1 MKEFQDGDPLFGAM
15 MHAIANLWPNGTAV
29 LSGCA
34 PTGSSTARQITVASG
49 TVVIDGTGVSV
60 SQQTK
65 TLDAATFDR
74 YDLVSINT
82 SGVAVVTK
90 GTEERRVPAIPAN
103 TVPIAICLI
112 ETGQA
117 ALPADRIYDTR
128 MDVMRLFAITIDADK
143 NWNSKNITNVGA
155 ITANSFMAETIRQ
168 RTYDTIHCPQYITA
182 LDNRCNLLAGT
193 KTLIDNNRIMELNGG
208 PHVREAIRVPLTH
221 HSTQIHL
228 ECNITSITNYPRWS
242 IFLLDKNNNGIEIHH
257 TYIDNRLYIRNRDGT
272 TKESI
277 SLPIISGV
285 MESIVVDLNCDD
297 NTVVADVNDTV
308 VSTSAFTE
316 ASDITKIEFYG
327 AVVDIY
333 STTTQIT
340 APFVLDSTGFLEI
353 SGIPLV

>member
-1 MKEFQDGDPLFGAM
+1 MKEFQDGDPLFGVM

-34 PTGSSTARQITVASG
+34 PTGSGSARQVTVAGG
-49 TVVIDGTGVSV
+49 TVVINGTVVSI

-82 SGVAVVTK
+82 SGQAIVTK
-90 GTEERRVPAIPAN
+90 GVDTRRVPPVPAN
-103 TVPIAICLI
+103 TVPIAICLV
-112 ETGQA
+112 ETGQT
-117 ALPADRIYDTR
+117 ALPTDRIYDTR
-128 MDVMRLFAITIDADK
+128 M
-143 NWNSKNITNVGA
+143 NVGA

-168 RTYDTIHCPQYITA
+168 RTYDTIHCPQDITA

-285 MESIVVDLNCDD
+285 MESIVVDLNCGD
-297 NTVVADVNDTV
+297 NTVVADVNSTV